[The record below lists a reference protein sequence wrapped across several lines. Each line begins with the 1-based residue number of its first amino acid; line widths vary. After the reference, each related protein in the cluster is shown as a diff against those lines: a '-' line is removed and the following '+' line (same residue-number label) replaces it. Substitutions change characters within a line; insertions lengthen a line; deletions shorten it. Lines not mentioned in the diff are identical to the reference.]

1 MLMSF
6 EILNKHPVYNT
17 PNWLIIYLKN
27 LIYCLWIEIFEVPV
41 QPSCYN
47 TLYTFFNVLNAC
59 GTNNYSVLQ

>member
-17 PNWLIIYLKN
+17 PNWHHLFNI

-41 QPSCYN
+41 QPSRYN
-47 TLYTFFNVLNAC
+47 TLYTFFNVLNPC